1 MPQARVT
8 NVAALPEFRAMLATF
23 AIEVRQALDEVDM
36 EARKALDW
44 ITHDQ
49 PAYWQSEIRRSSDA
63 VARAKD
69 DLSQSR
75 TYKRI
80 DEYVPSCAEEKKVLE
95 RAKQRQDYAEQKL
108 ETVKQ
113 WGRAA
118 RQAVD
123 KFKGPVQRLTA
134 VLDGDIP
141 RALAVLDRMHDALA
155 RYNALG
161 TPAAIQWEDLVG
173 DKASMARPEDDSAQA
188 TAQNAVAQPTED
200 TEAARS

>member
-1 MPQARVT
+1 MSQARVT

-23 AIEVRQALDEVDM
+23 AVEVRQALDEVEM

-49 PAYWQSEIRRSSDA
+49 PAYWQGEIRRSSDA

-95 RAKQRQDYAEQKL
+95 CAKQRQESCRAE
-108 ETVKQ
+108 T
-113 WGRAA
+113 GNG
-118 RQAVD
+118 QAV
-123 KFKGPVQRLTA
+123 GQGGAAGGRQVQRAHPAINGECSTA
-134 VLDGDIP
+134 IF
-141 RALAVLDRMHDALA
+141 
-155 RYNALG
+155 
-161 TPAAIQWEDLVG
+161 PAPWRCSIE
-173 DKASMARPEDDSAQA
+173 
-188 TAQNAVAQPTED
+188 
-200 TEAARS
+200 